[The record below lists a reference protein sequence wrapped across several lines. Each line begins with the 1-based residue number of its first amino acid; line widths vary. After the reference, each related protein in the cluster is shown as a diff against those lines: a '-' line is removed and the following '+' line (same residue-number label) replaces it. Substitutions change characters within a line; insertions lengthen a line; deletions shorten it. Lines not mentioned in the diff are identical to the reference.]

1 MTGGRG
7 LKVLATGTTQRQRKT
22 AARTSAG
29 LKRTL
34 AIALG
39 AVALAGTPD
48 ITGAADC
55 PAETQVRVPQAPA
68 PPLNIDKVKEVL
80 LAYQA
85 KDYDGDVAAVFAAA
99 RPYVERRGGEVS
111 KPALVLD
118 IDETSL
124 SNWANIKANN
134 FGFIRDGACD
144 RLPSGPCGF
153 KAWIL
158 QAVAP
163 VMMPALDLFNAAKAK
178 GVAVFFITGR
188 RDSERQ
194 ATLWNLDRA
203 GYEGWAK
210 LVTRPDE
217 DSHATVQAF
226 KTEERRKIAQAGY
239 TIIAS
244 IGDQQSDLDGGFAEC
259 KFKVP
264 NPFYFI
270 P

>member
-1 MTGGRG
+1 MFAGGMDLELQEKAQRFTIR
-7 LKVLATGTTQRQRKT
+7 LKHAF
-22 AARTSAG
+22 AAALCCAALVGAPSAM
-29 LKRTL
+29 R
-34 AIALG
+34 A
-39 AVALAGTPD
+39 AG
-48 ITGAADC
+48 C
-55 PAETQVRVPQAPA
+55 PPEPQLHIPQPPP

-85 KDYDGDVAAVFAAA
+85 ENYDGDVAAVFATA
-99 RPYVERRGGEVS
+99 RAYVEQRAGRVS

-124 SNWANIKANN
+124 SNWPNIKANN

-144 RLPSGPCGF
+144 VLPNGPCGF

-158 QAVAP
+158 QGVAP
-163 VMMPALDLFNAAKAK
+163 AIMPALNLFNAAKAK

-210 LVTRPDE
+210 LVTRPDDDARPTIE
-217 DSHATVQAF
+217 PF
-226 KTEERRKIAQAGY
+226 KTEERRKIAADV
-239 TIIAS
+239 
-244 IGDQQSDLDGGFAEC
+244 GDQQSDLGGFAEC
-259 KFKVP
+259 TFKVP

>member
-1 MTGGRG
+1 MGQERQEELHPFTIRLKHALAAASCLFLLTGPPS
-7 LKVLATGTTQRQRKT
+7 
-22 AARTSAG
+22 AAR
-29 LKRTL
+29 
-34 AIALG
+34 
-39 AVALAGTPD
+39 
-48 ITGAADC
+48 AADC
-55 PAETQVRVPQAPA
+55 PPEPQVHIPQPPP
-68 PPLNIDKVKEVL
+68 PPLNIDKIKELL

-85 KDYDGDVAAVFAAA
+85 QDYDGDVAAVFTAA
-99 RPYVERRGGEVS
+99 RAYIEGRAGQVS

-134 FGFIRDGACD
+134 FGFIADGACD
-144 RLPSGPCGF
+144 RLPNGPCGF

-158 QAVAP
+158 QATAP
-163 VMMPALDLFNAAKAK
+163 AIMPALNLFNAAKAK

-210 LVTRPDE
+210 LVTRPD
-217 DSHATVQAF
+217 DDAHATVEAF
-226 KTEERRKIAQAGY
+226 KTQERRKLAEAGY
-239 TIIAS
+239 TIIATV
-244 IGDQQSDLDGGFAEC
+244 GDQESDLEGGFAEC
-259 KFKVP
+259 AFKVP

-270 P
+270 R

>member
-1 MTGGRG
+1 MFAGALGEGRRKAARRRTAFAYE
-7 LKVLATGTTQRQRKT
+7 LAAVLA
-22 AARTSAG
+22 
-29 LKRTL
+29 
-34 AIALG
+34 ALLCG
-39 AVALAGTPD
+39 VPD
-48 ITGAADC
+48 ITSARDC
-55 PAETQVRVPQAPA
+55 PPETQVHVPQAPA

-85 KDYDGDVAAVFAAA
+85 GDYDGDVAAVFAGA
-99 RPYVERRGGEVS
+99 RAFVEGRAGAVS
-111 KPALVLD
+111 RPALVLD

-153 KAWIL
+153 RAWIL
-158 QAVAP
+158 QGVAP
-163 VMMPALDLFNAAKAK
+163 VVKPALDLFNAATAK

-194 ATLWNLDRA
+194 ATLGNLDRA
-203 GYEGWAK
+203 GFEGWEK
-210 LVTRPDE
+210 LVTRPD
-217 DSHATVQAF
+217 DDAHATVQAF
-226 KTEERRKIAQAGY
+226 KTEQRRKVADAGY
-239 TIIAS
+239 TIIATV
-244 IGDQQSDLDGGFAEC
+244 GDQQSDLDGGFAEC
-259 KFKVP
+259 GFKVP